1 MLYID
6 AARGLSC
13 PTWKMC
19 IFSEICFPF
28 KIAKRTEVFRQENG
42 KKNKK
47 KNKIE
52 DYYSSSF
59 F

>member
-1 MLYID
+1 MENVYILRD
-6 AARGLSC
+6 L
-13 PTWKMC
+13 
-19 IFSEICFPF
+19 FSFF